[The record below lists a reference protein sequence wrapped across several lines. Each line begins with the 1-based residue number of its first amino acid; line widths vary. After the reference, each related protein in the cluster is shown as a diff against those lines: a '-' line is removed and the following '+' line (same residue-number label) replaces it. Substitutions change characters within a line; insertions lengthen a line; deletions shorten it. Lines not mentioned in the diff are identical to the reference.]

1 MTPGE
6 AWWAG
11 KDELFELSID
21 QACPPELDTS
31 IELARAA
38 VKAGY
43 RDGVGYRSDV
53 LDRMRPWNAHFKVW
67 KEAKMTEIVSVEAS
81 ERATQ
86 ALEKLEGKLKSF
98 RSVLGNDLT
107 SIKAASQR
115 VNTEVAGMSAQYAAA
130 QALLTSPEFDRAIA
144 NAERMAT
151 ALEAISRLS
160 DTSLNVSIFTGSG
173 K

>member
-1 MTPGE
+1 
-6 AWWAG
+6 
-11 KDELFELSID
+11 
-21 QACPPELDTS
+21 
-31 IELARAA
+31 
-38 VKAGY
+38 
-43 RDGVGYRSDV
+43 
-53 LDRMRPWNAHFKVW
+53 
-67 KEAKMTEIVSVEAS
+67 MTEIVSVEAS

-115 VNTEVAGMSAQYAAA
+115 VNTEVSGMTAQYAAA

-160 DTSLNVSIFTGSG
+160 DTSLNVSIFAGSG